1 MQIDKRTIITVGIT
15 LIVGIAIGSFFLG
28 GSTTTSMD
36 SHEGE
41 GHELVQI
48 EDGIWTCS
56 MHPQVRQS
64 ESGSC
69 PFCGMD
75 LIPLDA
81 EGDDGPRS
89 FKISDEAAQL
99 ANIQTSVVST
109 SSETNGIK
117 LNGKIKVDERR
128 VNIQTTHFGGR
139 VEKLYKNFEGD
150 VVKKGQPIAAIYS
163 PELVSAQEELIE
175 AKKLEKSNP
184 VLLQAARKKLEYWKL
199 SEEQITEIEASSR
212 AIRNF
217 DLLADYDGIV
227 TQKLVNTGDHL
238 KQGTGLLEVTDLSNL
253 WVVFEVFER
262 DLDKIQLGQ
271 SITFSTPYAKA
282 LTTKITFIDTKV
294 NPQTRIVEMR
304 GNVTNT
310 NGKLKPDMFIKAE
323 LEADQVESISIP
335 KSAVLWTGK
344 RSIVYVKNL
353 QEESFEL
360 REVELGGDRG
370 EFYEILSG
378 LNLGEEVV
386 TNGAF
391 TVDAEAQLRG
401 KISMMS
407 VASEKSIK
415 LEHEIQFEEV
425 EVPEVKDYTNSTSV
439 VFKSQ
444 LEAFFLE
451 YIELK
456 DLMVLGD
463 GQDIQKS
470 GKALIES
477 LDKVEMALL
486 EGASHMFWMELLK
499 PMESSIEI
507 IANTNNRN
515 QQRLEFINLSKVLI
529 ASVQSFGLNYENTL
543 YVQYCPMANDDKG
556 APWLSLEEEIIN
568 PYFGDVMLNCGFI
581 QAELN

>member
-28 GSTTTSMD
+28 GSTTSSMD

-41 GHELVQI
+41 GHELVQN

-64 ESGSC
+64 EAGSC

-75 LIPLDA
+75 LIALDA

-99 ANIQTSVVST
+99 ANIQTSIVSM

-199 SEEQITEIEASSR
+199 SEEQIKEIEASSR

-271 SITFSTPYAKA
+271 SITFSTPYTKA
-282 LTTKITFIDTKV
+282 LMTKITFIDTKV

-323 LEADQVESISIP
+323 LAADQVESISIP

-360 REVELGGDRG
+360 REVELGGDRC

-415 LEHEIQFEEV
+415 LEPEIQFEEI

-444 LEAFFLE
+444 LETFFLE

-477 LDKVEMALL
+477 LDKVDMALL
-486 EGASHMFWMELLK
+486 EGASHIFWMELLK